1 MSLFKSHFLHA
12 RERCIPLRKKL
23 SKGGRRPA
31 WINKELLAKLEWK
44 RKVYG
49 MWKEGQA
56 IWEEYRNIVRARREA
71 TRKAKAHLELN
82 LARDV
87 KDYRKGFF
95 KYTSSN
101 RMTRENV
108 GPLLKEVSALVTED
122 TEKEELLNI
131 YFASVFSAKAGPQ
144 DCQSMEVREEA
155 FRK

>member
-1 MSLFKSHFLHA
+1 
-12 RERCIPLRKKL
+12 
-23 SKGGRRPA
+23 
-31 WINKELLAKLEWK
+31 
-44 RKVYG
+44 

-122 TEKEELLNI
+122 TEKVELLN
-131 YFASVFSAKAGPQ
+131 A
-144 DCQSMEVREEA
+144 
-155 FRK
+155 